1 MVGLVQIYYF
11 FYFIDMKI
19 IKLDAIDST
28 NSYLKRLLTKGIVDD
43 LTVVVSK
50 HQTKG
55 KGRNE
60 NIWENEASLNLAFSI
75 YKKFNNLDVKDK
87 FMLNVISSLS
97 VFQLLKENNLNK
109 ISIKW
114 PNDIMTVNGKISGI
128 LIENSVK
135 GKLINESVIGVG
147 INVNQK
153 KFDKLPNATS
163 LLIETGSEFSLDTL
177 ASRLVEIFRKKFLQ
191 FEKNEEELLE
201 NYNNQLFLKNINSN
215 FMGLD
220 NKKFSGKIISVNKSG
235 ELRIKKTNKE
245 EIKYSENTIKFLP

>member
-1 MVGLVQIYYF
+1 
-11 FYFIDMKI
+11 MKI

-28 NSYLKRLLTKGIVDD
+28 NSYMKRLLTKGSLDD

-55 KGRNE
+55 KGRND
-60 NIWENEASLNLAFSI
+60 NLWENEASLNLAFSI
-75 YKKFNNLDVKDK
+75 YKKFNNFNINDK

-97 VFQLLKENNLNK
+97 VFQLLKENNLKK

-135 GKLINESVIGVG
+135 GKLIYESVIGVG

-163 LLIETGSEFSLDTL
+163 LLMETGSEFSLDSL
-177 ASRLVEIFRKKFLQ
+177 VSRLAVIFCKKFLQ
-191 FEKNEEELLE
+191 FEKNKEDLLKK
-201 NYNNQLFLKNINSN
+201 YNNQLYLKNIDSN
-215 FMGLD
+215 FIGLD
-220 NKKFSGKIISVNKSG
+220 NKKFSGKIVSVNKRG
-235 ELRIKKTNKE
+235 EMTIKKNNKQ
-245 EIKYSENTIKFLP
+245 EINYSEDEINLLA

>member
-75 YKKFNNLDVKDK
+75 YKKFNNLDVKHK

-235 ELRIKKTNKE
+235 ELMIKKTNKE